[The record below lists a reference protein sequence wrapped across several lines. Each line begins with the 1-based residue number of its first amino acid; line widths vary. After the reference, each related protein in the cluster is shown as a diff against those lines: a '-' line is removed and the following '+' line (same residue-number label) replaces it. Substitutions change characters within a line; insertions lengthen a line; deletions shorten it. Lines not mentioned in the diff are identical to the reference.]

1 MNKEEFRQWIFDNF
15 HVGNNCTMGPGLL
28 DAILDHAEGMEPDEQ
43 QEYLKEMFVNTD
55 IRDGEIARVRY

>member
-15 HVGNNCTMGPGLL
+15 NVGNNCTIGPGLL
-28 DAILDHAEGMEPDEQ
+28 DSILDHADGMEPDEQ
-43 QEYLKEMFVNTD
+43 QEYLKEMLANTD